1 MIKEILLAAAGAMGY
16 AMLFG
21 MKGKDI
27 SLIGI
32 NSAFAWYLYLQIA
45 EGTDNTIFA
54 MFFVTV
60 LVGLVSGILTIFR
73 KCPLTVFATP
83 ILMPF
88 VPGSTLY
95 YVMYDIVN
103 KREQLWIDVLWLF
116 QQVGAITFGILAAE
130 IVLTWIRLCYSR
142 FPKRRWR

>member
-1 MIKEILLAAAGAMGY
+1 MGY

-21 MKGKDI
+21 MKGKDV
-27 SLIGI
+27 SLIAV
-32 NSAFAWYLYLQIA
+32 NSAFAWYLYLRIA
-45 EGTDNTIFA
+45 EETDNIILA

-60 LVGLVSGILTIFR
+60 LVGLVSGILTIFI

-83 ILMPF
+83 ILMPL

-103 KREQLWIDVLWLF
+103 RSGQLWMDVRWLF
-116 QQVGAITFGILAAE
+116 MQVAAIAFGILAAE
-130 IVLTWIRLCYSR
+130 IVMALIRLFYSR
-142 FPKRRWR
+142 LSRRR